1 MSNADKIYR
10 NDKCINN
17 VAFGFVYVFIF
28 ICNFNGIAD
37 FLNFALRPFNALVR
51 KNTNQPNEVGKQL
64 VLRVEPPEDRTE
76 LHINRLLLCTV
87 HNEFVRKT
95 KSKTI
100 RELRTT

>member
-37 FLNFALRPFNALVR
+37 F
-51 KNTNQPNEVGKQL
+51 
-64 VLRVEPPEDRTE
+64 
-76 LHINRLLLCTV
+76 
-87 HNEFVRKT
+87 
-95 KSKTI
+95 
-100 RELRTT
+100 

>member
-17 VAFGFVYVFIF
+17 VAFGFVFVFIF

-37 FLNFALRPFNALVR
+37 FNIFPLRPFNALVR
-51 KNTNQPNEVGKQL
+51 KNTNQQL
-64 VLRVEPPEDRTE
+64 GLRLEPPEDRTE